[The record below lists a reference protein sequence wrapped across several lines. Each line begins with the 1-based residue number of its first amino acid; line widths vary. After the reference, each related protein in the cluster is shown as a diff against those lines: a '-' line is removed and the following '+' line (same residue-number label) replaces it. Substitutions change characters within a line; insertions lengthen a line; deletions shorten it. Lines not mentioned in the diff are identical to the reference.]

1 MGRSVADEG
10 GKDLG
15 DMEAAPLVAQLRSV
29 GPPPE
34 PEWGRLIPTFPPP
47 SLGTPEPR
55 SCLPRLTAFSSPQ
68 SPYPQTRCV
77 EAPMPASDRIIS
89 LSETHTSPQE
99 SGNFPPISP
108 KIVAIFSFLL
118 RLHSNPLGEGGEILG
133 ATLKKKWGVAALF
146 FWGAATSAS

>member
-34 PEWGRLIPTFPPP
+34 PEWGRLIPTSPPP

-55 SCLPRLTAFSSPQ
+55 SCLRQLTAFSS
-68 SPYPQTRCV
+68 SV
-77 EAPMPASDRIIS
+77 ASSADT
-89 LSETHTSPQE
+89 LC
-99 SGNFPPISP
+99 GC
-108 KIVAIFSFLL
+108 
-118 RLHSNPLGEGGEILG
+118 GGG
-133 ATLKKKWGVAALF
+133 GSHVRQ
-146 FWGAATSAS
+146 